1 MIGSWGIKTIHVP
14 SAVSSLCSV
23 VLLEEMVGTVVLGLH
38 IIFIITWGCAN
49 CFLDMLK
56 YMILFICFERA
67 CYSLDLCLW
76 KFGKMKVTWKLHS
89 EVLTC
94 ILKSDMN
101 YSYHLNLNR
110 FYLKRKMLEIH
121 LLAKFSVLP
130 FGEYFINIEL
140 ILFDLH

>member
-1 MIGSWGIKTIHVP
+1 MIGSWGTKTIHVP

-94 ILKSDMN
+94 ILKSDELQLSSKFKPVLFEKEDVRN
-101 YSYHLNLNR
+101 T
-110 FYLKRKMLEIH
+110 
-121 LLAKFSVLP
+121 LAGQVFSTS
-130 FGEYFINIEL
+130 IWW
-140 ILFDLH
+140 ILH

>member
-1 MIGSWGIKTIHVP
+1 MIGSWGTKTTHVP

-23 VLLEEMVGTVVLGLH
+23 VLLEEMVGTVVLWLH

-94 ILKSDMN
+94 ILKSDELQLSSKFKPVLFEKEDVRN
-101 YSYHLNLNR
+101 T
-110 FYLKRKMLEIH
+110 
-121 LLAKFSVLP
+121 LAGQVFSSS
-130 FGEYFINIEL
+130 IWW
-140 ILFDLH
+140 ILH

>member
-1 MIGSWGIKTIHVP
+1 MIGSWGTKTIHVP

-23 VLLEEMVGTVVLGLH
+23 VLLEEMVGTVVLWLH

-94 ILKSDMN
+94 ILKSDELQLSSKFKPVLFEKEDVRN
-101 YSYHLNLNR
+101 T
-110 FYLKRKMLEIH
+110 
-121 LLAKFSVLP
+121 LAGQVFSSS
-130 FGEYFINIEL
+130 IWW
-140 ILFDLH
+140 ILH

>member
-1 MIGSWGIKTIHVP
+1 MIGSWGTKTTHVP

-23 VLLEEMVGTVVLGLH
+23 VLLEEMVGTVVLWLH
-38 IIFIITWGCAN
+38 IIFIITWSCAN

-67 CYSLDLCLW
+67 CYSLDFCLW

-94 ILKSDMN
+94 ILKSDELQLSSKFKPVLFEKEDVRN
-101 YSYHLNLNR
+101 T
-110 FYLKRKMLEIH
+110 
-121 LLAKFSVLP
+121 LAGQVFSSS
-130 FGEYFINIEL
+130 IWW
-140 ILFDLH
+140 ILH

>member
-1 MIGSWGIKTIHVP
+1 MIGSWGTKTIHVP

-23 VLLEEMVGTVVLGLH
+23 VLLEEMVGTVVLWLH

-67 CYSLDLCLW
+67 CYSLDFCLW

-94 ILKSDMN
+94 ILKSDELQLSSKFKPVLFEKEDVRN
-101 YSYHLNLNR
+101 T
-110 FYLKRKMLEIH
+110 
-121 LLAKFSVLP
+121 LAGQVFSSS
-130 FGEYFINIEL
+130 IWW
-140 ILFDLH
+140 ILH

>member
-1 MIGSWGIKTIHVP
+1 MIGSWGTKTIHVP

-23 VLLEEMVGTVVLGLH
+23 VLLEEMVGTVVLWLH
-38 IIFIITWGCAN
+38 IIFIFTWGCAN

-76 KFGKMKVTWKLHS
+76 KFGKMKFTWKLHS

-94 ILKSDMN
+94 ILKSDELQLSSKFKPVLFEKEDVRN
-101 YSYHLNLNR
+101 T
-110 FYLKRKMLEIH
+110 
-121 LLAKFSVLP
+121 LAGQVFSTS
-130 FGEYFINIEL
+130 IWW
-140 ILFDLH
+140 ILH

>member
-1 MIGSWGIKTIHVP
+1 MIGSWGTKTIHVP

-23 VLLEEMVGTVVLGLH
+23 VLLEEMVGTVVLWLH
-38 IIFIITWGCAN
+38 IIFIFTWGCAN

-94 ILKSDMN
+94 ILKSDELQLSSKFKPVLFEKEDVRN
-101 YSYHLNLNR
+101 T
-110 FYLKRKMLEIH
+110 
-121 LLAKFSVLP
+121 LAGQVFSTS
-130 FGEYFINIEL
+130 IWW
-140 ILFDLH
+140 ILH

>member
-1 MIGSWGIKTIHVP
+1 MIGSWGTKTIHVP

-23 VLLEEMVGTVVLGLH
+23 VLLEEMVGTVVLWLH
-38 IIFIITWGCAN
+38 IIFIITWSCAN

-94 ILKSDMN
+94 ILKSDELQLSSKFKPVLFEKEDVRN
-101 YSYHLNLNR
+101 T
-110 FYLKRKMLEIH
+110 
-121 LLAKFSVLP
+121 LAGQVFSSS
-130 FGEYFINIEL
+130 IWW
-140 ILFDLH
+140 ILH

>member
-1 MIGSWGIKTIHVP
+1 MIGSWGTKTTHVP

-67 CYSLDLCLW
+67 CYSLDFCLW

-94 ILKSDMN
+94 ILKSDELQLSSKFKPVLFEKEDVRN
-101 YSYHLNLNR
+101 T
-110 FYLKRKMLEIH
+110 
-121 LLAKFSVLP
+121 LAGQVFSSS
-130 FGEYFINIEL
+130 IWW
-140 ILFDLH
+140 ILH

>member
-94 ILKSDMN
+94 ILKSDELQL
-101 YSYHLNLNR
+101 SSKFKPVLLE
-110 FYLKRKMLEIH
+110 RKMLEIH

>member
-1 MIGSWGIKTIHVP
+1 MIGSWGTKTIHVP

-23 VLLEEMVGTVVLGLH
+23 VLLEEMVGTVVLWLH
-38 IIFIITWGCAN
+38 IIFIITWSCAN

-67 CYSLDLCLW
+67 CYSLDFCLW

-94 ILKSDMN
+94 ILKSDELQLSSKFKPVLFEKEDVRN
-101 YSYHLNLNR
+101 T
-110 FYLKRKMLEIH
+110 
-121 LLAKFSVLP
+121 LAGQVFSTSIWWI
-130 FGEYFINIEL
+130 F
-140 ILFDLH
+140 H

>member
-1 MIGSWGIKTIHVP
+1 MIGSWGTKTIHVP

-23 VLLEEMVGTVVLGLH
+23 VLLEEMVGTVVLWLH
-38 IIFIITWGCAN
+38 IIFIFTWGCAN

-94 ILKSDMN
+94 ILKSDELQL
-101 YSYHLNLNR
+101 SSKFKPVLLE
-110 FYLKRKMLEIH
+110 RKMLEIH

>member
-1 MIGSWGIKTIHVP
+1 MIGSWGTKTIHVP

-94 ILKSDMN
+94 ILKSDELQLSSKFKPVLFEKEDVRN
-101 YSYHLNLNR
+101 T
-110 FYLKRKMLEIH
+110 
-121 LLAKFSVLP
+121 LAGQVFSSS
-130 FGEYFINIEL
+130 IWW
-140 ILFDLH
+140 ILH

>member
-76 KFGKMKVTWKLHS
+76 KFGKMKFTWKLHS

-94 ILKSDMN
+94 ILKSDELQL
-101 YSYHLNLNR
+101 SSKFKPVLLE
-110 FYLKRKMLEIH
+110 RKMLEIH

>member
-1 MIGSWGIKTIHVP
+1 MIGSWGTKTTHVP

-23 VLLEEMVGTVVLGLH
+23 VLLEEMVGTVVLWLH

-67 CYSLDLCLW
+67 CYSLDFCLW

-94 ILKSDMN
+94 ILKSDELQLSSKFKPVLFEKEDVRN
-101 YSYHLNLNR
+101 T
-110 FYLKRKMLEIH
+110 
-121 LLAKFSVLP
+121 LAGQVFSSS
-130 FGEYFINIEL
+130 IWW
-140 ILFDLH
+140 ILH